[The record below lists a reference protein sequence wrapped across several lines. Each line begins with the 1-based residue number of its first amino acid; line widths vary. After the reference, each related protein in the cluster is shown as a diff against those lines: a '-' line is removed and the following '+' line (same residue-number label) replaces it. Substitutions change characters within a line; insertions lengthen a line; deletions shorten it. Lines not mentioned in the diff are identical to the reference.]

1 MQPYAYVAPPESPFQ
16 EMSPARRRLV
26 IAGLVT
32 AGLLFLSGFAV
43 SGYLWSLSRR
53 FPTAPYS
60 QPSRLYGRATPLV
73 PGAAFSAAAM
83 VAQPTLTGYRDAG
96 QPADGASDALPPGAW
111 RRTGNRVA

>member
-32 AGLLFLSGFAV
+32 AGLLFLRGFAV

-60 QPSRLYGRATPLV
+60 QPSRLYGRTTPLV
-73 PGAAFSAAAM
+73 PADAFSSAGS
-83 VAQPTLTGYRDAG
+83 VSRLTLTVHPHCRQPTAC
-96 QPADGASDALPPGAW
+96 
-111 RRTGNRVA
+111 